1 MTFAP
6 ELVARAQSRKTITQ
20 LQGGE
25 SSTFVARYSA
35 AARNH
40 KRLLLIHGIRGTH
53 HGLEAIVGALP
64 NFECIVPDLPAFGR
78 SEPLDG
84 AHDLA
89 ALHGWLGELIDQFK
103 PDEIVAHSYG
113 TLLVSGAPA
122 AAGIPLVLINPVVEL
137 GKNRA
142 GKLTSRLTNAF
153 YRICTALGETWGRR
167 LCSARILVD
176 TMSFGLASK
185 AGADVR
191 GWIFAQHREHF
202 SSFASLRILS
212 EHSKLATSLSLDVP
226 RASKAPLLLIAATS
240 DMICDVEQIRRY
252 ANLVE
257 SASVET
263 LEGFGHLI
271 HYEAPELAAQAIERF
286 VGTS

>member
-1 MTFAP
+1 M
-6 ELVARAQSRKTITQ
+6 
-20 LQGGE
+20 
-25 SSTFVARYSA
+25 
-35 AARNH
+35 
-40 KRLLLIHGIRGTH
+40 
-53 HGLEAIVGALP
+53 GALP

-78 SEPLDG
+78 SEPLD
-84 AHDLA
+84 AMHDLA
-89 ALHGWLGELIDQFK
+89 ALHGWLGELIDHFK
-103 PDEIVAHSYG
+103 PDAIVAHSYG

-122 AAGIPLVLINPVVEL
+122 AASIPLVLINPVVEI

-142 GKLTSRLTNAF
+142 SKLTSRLTSAF
-153 YRICTALGETWGRR
+153 YRFCTALGETWGRR
-167 LCSARILVD
+167 ICSARVLVD
-176 TMSFGLASK
+176 AMSFGLASK

-191 GWIFAQHREHF
+191 RWVFAQHREHF
-202 SSFASLRILS
+202 SSFASLRSLS
-212 EHSKLATSLSLDVP
+212 EHSKLATSLSLEVP
-226 RASKAPLLLIAATS
+226 HANKAPLLLIAATS

-286 VGTS
+286 VGAK

>member
-1 MTFAP
+1 M
-6 ELVARAQSRKTITQ
+6 
-20 LQGGE
+20 
-25 SSTFVARYSA
+25 
-35 AARNH
+35 
-40 KRLLLIHGIRGTH
+40 
-53 HGLEAIVGALP
+53 GALP

-78 SEPLDG
+78 SEPLD
-84 AHDLA
+84 AMHDLA
-89 ALHGWLGELIDQFK
+89 ALHGWLGELIDHFK
-103 PDEIVAHSYG
+103 PDAIVAHSYG

-122 AAGIPLVLINPVVEL
+122 AASIPLVLINPVVEI

-142 GKLTSRLTNAF
+142 SKLTSRLTSAF
-153 YRICTALGETWGRR
+153 YRFCTALGETWGRR
-167 LCSARILVD
+167 ICSARALVNA
-176 TMSFGLASK
+176 MSFGLATK

-191 GWIFAQHREHF
+191 RRGFAQHREHF
-202 SSFASLRILS
+202 SSFASLRSLS
-212 EHSKLATSLSLDVP
+212 EHSKLATSLSLEVP
-226 RASKAPLLLIAATS
+226 HANKAPLLLIAATS

-286 VGTS
+286 VGAK